1 MADNVIMKGRDT
13 VFAGLAQC
21 FVTIEGRRYN
31 FMQAINLEAKFEKN
45 KIKVPILG
53 KTGKGNKASG
63 WSGTGSATFHHQHF
77 PRIDGSLHGH
87 RRRCLF

>member
-45 KIKVPILG
+45 K
-53 KTGKGNKASG
+53 T
-63 WSGTGSATFHHQHF
+63 
-77 PRIDGSLHGH
+77 
-87 RRRCLF
+87 